1 MLPHLR
7 LNDDKKKLLFLHHYS
22 KKLDLTNIFRQENTH
37 TANCFSS
44 NFLKHIKMK
53 SRIVDLTW
61 GQRENNLCKV
71 ANSLKS
77 SLIFF
82 APFPINNTII
92 CWICMLQ
99 DMRYH
104 VTLWLLINKSEKVA
118 DRVAISFLPSADHTS

>member
-1 MLPHLR
+1 MRRLGSKLGHCIYTFMLPHLR

-22 KKLDLTNIFRQENTH
+22 KKLDLTNNFRQENTH

-53 SRIVDLTW
+53 SRIVNLTW

-77 SLIFF
+77 SLIFCS
-82 APFPINNTII
+82 FPYQQHNY
-92 CWICMLQ
+92 LL
-99 DMRYH
+99 DMYVSRYEISCYA
-104 VTLWLLINKSEKVA
+104 LIINK
-118 DRVAISFLPSADHTS
+118 